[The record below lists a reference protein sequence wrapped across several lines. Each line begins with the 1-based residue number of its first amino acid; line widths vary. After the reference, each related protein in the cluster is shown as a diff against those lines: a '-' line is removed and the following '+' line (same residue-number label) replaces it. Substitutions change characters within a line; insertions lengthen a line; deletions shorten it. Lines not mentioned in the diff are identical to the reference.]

1 MKKVY
6 FMSSLFLE
14 LSEGLS
20 IAWRAIRAN
29 KIRAALT
36 MLGIIIGVTAVV
48 LMSTAI
54 KGIDN
59 SLQNGVSALGSDV
72 LYIDKWAWFSNDE
85 WWRLRNRRNIDMED
99 YHRFKDLAKLPLAVA
114 PVTNSVQTIK
124 VGDRKVENVFLT
136 GSNSDYVKTTNFDF
150 ASGRFYSEI
159 EGNGSRNVAV
169 IGSEIS
175 NKLFPRGDALDKTIK
190 IGPVNFKV
198 VGVLTEQ
205 GSTMLGAFNPD
216 NQVFVPIGTI
226 FKNFASRHF
235 GTVTINVRAAS
246 PEKLEDTKAEAEGI
260 MRKIRG
266 LAHNQPNDFT
276 INQQEG
282 LTSFLDQITIVI
294 KIAGLFITGLSLFVG
309 AIGIMNIMFV
319 SVKERTREIGLRKAI
334 GATRRTILAQFLL
347 ESSVICLIGGIIG
360 LIAAILLSFMLNQFF
375 PTSVQYDVVIIA
387 ILISLLTGIVSGLA
401 PAYTAAKMDPVDALR
416 YE

>member
-1 MKKVY
+1 
-6 FMSSLFLE
+6 MSSIFLE

-20 IAWRAIRAN
+20 IAWRAIKAN

-36 MLGIIIGVTAVV
+36 MLGIFIGVTAVV

-85 WWRLRNRRNIDMED
+85 WWTMRNRRNLDMED
-99 YHRFKDLAKLPLAVA
+99 FHRFKDLAKLPLAVA

-124 VGDRKVENVFLT
+124 YSDRKVENVFLN
-136 GSNSDYVKTTNFDF
+136 GSNADYVKTTNFDF

-159 EGNGSRNVAV
+159 EASGSRNVAV

-175 NKLFPRGDALDKTIK
+175 NKLFPRGDALDKIIK

-198 VGVLTEQ
+198 VGVLSEQ
-205 GSTMLGAFNPD
+205 GSTLLGAFNPD

-226 FKNFASRHF
+226 FKSFASRHF
-235 GTVTINVRAAS
+235 ETVTINVRARS
-246 PEKLEDTKAEAEGI
+246 PEMLEETKAEAEGV

-266 LAHNQPNDFT
+266 LSYSEPNDFT

-282 LTSFLDQITIVI
+282 LTSFLDSITIVI

-334 GATRRTILAQFLL
+334 GAKRRTILAQFLL

-360 LIAAILLSFMLNQFF
+360 LIAAVLLSFMLNQFF

-387 ILISLLTGIVSGLA
+387 IFISLLTGIVSGLA

>member
-1 MKKVY
+1 
-6 FMSSLFLE
+6 MSSIFLE
-14 LSEGLS
+14 LSEGLA

-36 MLGIIIGVTAVV
+36 MLGIFIGVTAVV

-72 LYIDKWAWFSNDE
+72 LYIDKWAWFSNEE
-85 WWRLRNRRNIDMED
+85 WWRMRNRRNLDMED
-99 YHRFKDLAKLPLAVA
+99 FARFKDLAKLPLAVA
-114 PVTNSVQTIK
+114 PVTNSVQTVK
-124 VGDRKVENVFLT
+124 YGDRKVETVFLN
-136 GSNSDYVKTTNFDF
+136 GSNADYVKTTNFDF
-150 ASGRFYSEI
+150 SSGRFYSEI
-159 EGNGSRNVAV
+159 EANGSRNVAV

-175 NKLFPRGDALDKTIK
+175 NKLFPRGDALDKIIK

-198 VGVLTEQ
+198 VGILAEQ
-205 GSTMLGAFNPD
+205 GSTLLGAFNPD

-226 FKNFASRHF
+226 FKNFTSRHF

-246 PEKLEDTKAEAEGI
+246 PEMLEETKAEAEGV

-266 LAHNQPNDFT
+266 LAHNEPNDFT

-282 LTSFLDQITIVI
+282 LTSFLDSITIVI

-334 GATRRTILAQFLL
+334 GAKRRTILAQFLL
-347 ESSVICLIGGIIG
+347 ESSVICLIGGLIG
-360 LIAAILLSFMLNQFF
+360 LIAAVLLSFMLNQFF
-375 PTSVQYDVVIIA
+375 PTSVQYDVVILA
-387 ILISLLTGIVSGLA
+387 IVISLLTGIVSGLA

>member
-1 MKKVY
+1 
-6 FMSSLFLE
+6 MSSIFLE
-14 LSEGLS
+14 LSEGLA

-36 MLGIIIGVTAVV
+36 MLGIFIGVTAVV

-59 SLQNGVSALGSDV
+59 SLQSGVSALGSDV

-85 WWRLRNRRNIDMED
+85 WWSLRNRRNIDMED
-99 YHRFKDLAKLPLAVA
+99 YERFKDLAKLPMAVA
-114 PVTNSVQTIK
+114 PVKNAVQTIK
-124 VGDRKVENVFLT
+124 YGDRKVETVFLN
-136 GSNSDYVKTTNFDF
+136 GSTSDYVKTTNFDF
-150 ASGRFYSEI
+150 DLGRFYSEG
-159 EGNGSRNVAV
+159 ESNGSRNVAV
-169 IGSEIS
+169 LGSEIS

-190 IGPVNFKV
+190 IGPVNYKI
-198 VGVLTEQ
+198 VGVLSKQ
-205 GSTMLGAFNPD
+205 GSTLLGAFNPD

-226 FKNFASRHF
+226 FKNFTSRHF
-235 GTVTINVRAAS
+235 STVTINVRAAS
-246 PEKLEDTKAEAEGI
+246 PELLEDTKAEAEGV

-266 LAHNQPNDFT
+266 LAYDEPNDFT

-282 LTSFLDQITIVI
+282 LTDFLDSITIVI

-347 ESSVICLIGGIIG
+347 ESSVICLIGGLIG
-360 LIAAILLSFMLNQFF
+360 LIAAILLSLMLNQFF
-375 PTSVQYDVVIIA
+375 PTSIQYDVVIIA
-387 ILISLLTGIVSGLA
+387 IFISLLTGIISGLA